1 MPATTAPSASLLAPE
16 TSKPQLPN
24 MTPLFTPPVSSH
36 GASLPVASQPISITE
51 TSATASMNLNS
62 LVSSR
67 TAVNPSSALSYQT
80 VSQAISSTVAS
91 ASPAGLEMPAPLLD
105 SSGQLLQNAPS
116 MLSSSQ
122 SMQTPLQMSNNI
134 VKPADPQTRV
144 AEPLLPDPPT
154 RALPENNEPI
164 LPLPKQTPQ
173 KVRHHF
179 FI

>member
-1 MPATTAPSASLLAPE
+1 MV
-16 TSKPQLPN
+16 
-24 MTPLFTPPVSSH
+24 PLFTPPAPSH

-51 TSATASMNLNS
+51 TSATASKNLNS
-62 LVSSR
+62 LVSSK
-67 TAVNPSSALSYQT
+67 TAVNASSALSYQA

-91 ASPAGLEMPAPLLD
+91 SSPAGLEMPAPLFA

-122 SMQTPLQMSNNI
+122 SMQTPLQMS
-134 VKPADPQTRV
+134 KPADPKTRV

-154 RALPENNEPI
+154 RALPENSEPL

-173 KVRHHF
+173 KVCQHSLSGFCMHLHPRF
-179 FI
+179 SSQYYKTNDVISLS